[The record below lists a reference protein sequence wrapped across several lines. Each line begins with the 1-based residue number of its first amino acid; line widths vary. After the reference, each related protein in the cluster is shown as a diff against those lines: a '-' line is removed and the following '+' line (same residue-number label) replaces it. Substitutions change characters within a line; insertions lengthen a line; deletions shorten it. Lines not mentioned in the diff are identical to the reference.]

1 MGKLKHI
8 LNSKSKTIT
17 AAAVIFAVATL
28 ASRLLGLIK
37 IHLFAY
43 FFGAGDIYDVYV
55 AAFRLPDFLFLLL
68 ITGTLSA
75 GLIPVFTDYLNKNE
89 KQIWCLAS
97 NILNIIMLSILFLS
111 AFFILIAPW
120 LIPLIVPGFGPE
132 KTALTINLTRLLLL
146 QPIFLALSSIFS
158 GILQS
163 FKRFLITAIAPLLY
177 NIGIILGLVFFQ
189 SIWGIYGVVYG
200 VILGAFLQMLVQLPP
215 IIYSG
220 FRWQPLFNWRYPG
233 LKRIIKLAP
242 PRVLSL
248 LVSQINIFVITIIAS
263 TLGKGRLS
271 AFDYADLLQSFPVD
285 IFGLSLAMAAF
296 PTLADF
302 LSQNKTKQ
310 FIHSLIDTLRQILF
324 FMAPASVFII
334 ILRAQIVRVILGQGA
349 FDWTATRLT
358 INCLQFFA
366 IGMFAQATILLFT
379 RAFYALEN
387 TKTPF
392 IIGLVGAGIN
402 VIGCMILSQKLGI
415 AGLALAFSI
424 ANIITALIFFI
435 VLHFKV
441 GYLDDWILIKAVL
454 KIILASLIA
463 GFVVYGMLN
472 LMALVVNTRTYIGIA
487 TQGLVAAV
495 CGIAAYVLICLFLQI
510 KKMLVLGNLIK
521 IKLKKI
527 HEIRFF

>member
-1 MGKLKHI
+1 MGRLKHI

-17 AAAVIFAVATL
+17 AAAVILAVATL

-97 NILNIIMLSILFLS
+97 NILNIIMSSILFLS
-111 AFFILIAPW
+111 VVLILVAPW
-120 LIPLIVPGFGPE
+120 LVPLIVPGFSPE
-132 KTALTINLTRLLLL
+132 KTALIINLTRLLLL

-163 FKRFLITAIAPLLY
+163 FKRFLIVALAPLLY
-177 NIGIILGLVFFQ
+177 NIGIISGLLFFQ
-189 SIWGIYGVVYG
+189 QTWGIYGVIYG
-200 VILGAFLQMLVQLPP
+200 VILGAFLQMIIQLPP
-215 IIYSG
+215 VISAG
-220 FRWQPLFNWRYPG
+220 FRWQPLFNWHDPG
-233 LKRIIKLAP
+233 LKRVIKLAP
-242 PRVLSL
+242 PRVLAL

-285 IFGLSLAMAAF
+285 IFGLSFAMAAF

-302 LSQNKTKQ
+302 LSRNKTKQ
-310 FIHSLIDTLRQILF
+310 FVHSLINTLRQILF
-324 FMAPASVFII
+324 FLVPASVFII

-366 IGMFAQATILLFT
+366 IGIFAQAAILLFI

-392 IIGLVGAGIN
+392 IVGLVGAGIN
-402 VIGCMILSQKLGI
+402 IIGCMILSQKLGV
-415 AGLALAFSI
+415 AGLALAFSL
-424 ANIITALIFFI
+424 ANIATALLLYI
-435 VLHFKV
+435 VLHFKTKIS
-441 GYLDDWILIKAVL
+441 YLDDLILLKAVL
-454 KIILASLIA
+454 KIVLASLFA
-463 GFVVYGMLN
+463 GLAVYGMLN
-472 LMALVVNTRTYIGIA
+472 LMALFVNMRTYLGIT
-487 TQGLVAAV
+487 TQGL
-495 CGIAAYVLICLFLQI
+495 IAAIIGLIVYALACVLMRI
-510 KKMLVLGNLIK
+510 KEMLVLCNLIK
-521 IKLKKI
+521 IKLKKL
-527 HEIRFF
+527 